1 MQTTQ
6 LKQKVLF
13 IFIVEVQTCNAYTC
27 TKICKI
33 VKFCVKNLKRLHC
46 KKYTIL

>member
-13 IFIVEVQTCNAYTC
+13 IFIVEVQTCNAYT
-27 TKICKI
+27 KICKI